1 MVLTPNNNKS
11 ANNNKDLLNAES
23 VMDFSL
29 KLNEKKDY
37 MKELIGMGALRDL
50 FKEDFEERDNMIKDL
65 SEQLQTNDEQLQTKD
80 DELKMEKEKNSKLQ
94 KNLRN

>member
-1 MVLTPNNNKS
+1 MVLTPDNNKS
-11 ANNNKDLLNAES
+11 ANNKDLLNAES

-50 FKEDFEERDNMIKDL
+50 FKE
-65 SEQLQTNDEQLQTKD
+65 
-80 DELKMEKEKNSKLQ
+80 
-94 KNLRN
+94 

>member
-65 SEQLQTNDEQLQTKD
+65 SEQLQTKD